1 MQAVI
6 PSLEQILRRHD
17 TWRGQGC
24 AAVNRENP
32 STGYPELDAVL
43 PGNGWPAGSLTEIFF
58 DGPGIG
64 ELQLLM
70 PAAARVTRNGR
81 WLSLIT
87 PPFIPY
93 PPALAALGIDLRQ
106 VLLLRTASTREQVWT
121 CEQLLKSGQCGA
133 VLMWLESTSEHMLR
147 RLQQAAECSAA
158 VTVLYRPRQAQPCV
172 VSALRLRVEKQEIC
186 TAIHVLKR
194 RGGTVGHP
202 IRLDLHAQL
211 IRRTAV
217 SVKKHATTSAASQAP
232 LQPAH

>member
-1 MQAVI
+1 VPVTT

-17 TWRGQGC
+17 TWRGHGC
-24 AAVNRENP
+24 AAASRENP

-43 PGNGWPAGSLTEIFF
+43 PGKGWPAGALTEIFF
-58 DGPGIG
+58 DRPGIG

-70 PAAARVTRNGR
+70 PAAARFTRNGH
-81 WLSLIT
+81 WLSLIA
-87 PPFIPY
+87 PPSIPY

-106 VLLLRTASTREQVWT
+106 VLLLRPGSAREQVWA

-133 VLMWLESTSEHMLR
+133 ALMWLESVSEHLLR
-147 RLQQAAECSAA
+147 RLQQAAERSTA

-172 VSALRLRVEKQEIC
+172 VSALRLHVEKQDSL

-194 RGGTVGHP
+194 RGNTVGHP
-202 IRLDLHAQL
+202 ILLDLHAPL
-211 IRRTAV
+211 IRRTSA
-217 SVKKHATTSAASQAP
+217 SAQKQATAATSQTL